1 MSAPGRRCLRFSVA
15 HAMPLRSHSLEVTSR
30 KPDRQAVSGAR
41 AWGGFMLRPAACDR
55 LRAIRQEGC
64 SSAFWRSFRED

>member
-1 MSAPGRRCLRFSVA
+1 MSAFGRRCLRFSVM
-15 HAMPLRSHSLEVTSR
+15 HAMQLRPHSLEVTSP
-30 KPDRQAVSGAR
+30 KPDRVAISGAR

-64 SSAFWRSFRED
+64 SSAFWRSFKED